1 MVWIP
6 DHIWYAQKK
15 GVQKGGKKG
24 GKHKLLTKG
33 FGKKGGGKKGQ
44 IRKQGV
50 NPSKPMK
57 LLTRGFGKKGGGK
70 KGQTRKQGVKTPS
83 KPMKLLK
90 RGFGKKG
97 FGKKGGGKKGQRR
110 KGGVKDPSKVVWVG
124 GLAEGTTK
132 EELKAHGQDCGN
144 ARWAEVWGKDQST
157 GVIGYAT
164 SEEVEAAIA
173 ELSGSTLNGAT
184 IEADHYEK
192 KNA

>member
-1 MVWIP
+1 MG
-6 DHIWYAQKK
+6 

-24 GKHKLLTKG
+24 GKHKLVTKG

-57 LLTRGFGKKGGGK
+57 LMTRGFGKKGGGK
-70 KGQTRKQGVKTPS
+70 KGQIRKQ
-83 KPMKLLK
+83 
-90 RGFGKKG
+90 
-97 FGKKGGGKKGQRR
+97 
-110 KGGVKDPSKVVWVG
+110 GVKDPSKVVWVG

-184 IEADHYEK
+184 IEADVYERKEK
-192 KNA
+192 KSAHGDKPKKSVGTKKRAKASVKKAK